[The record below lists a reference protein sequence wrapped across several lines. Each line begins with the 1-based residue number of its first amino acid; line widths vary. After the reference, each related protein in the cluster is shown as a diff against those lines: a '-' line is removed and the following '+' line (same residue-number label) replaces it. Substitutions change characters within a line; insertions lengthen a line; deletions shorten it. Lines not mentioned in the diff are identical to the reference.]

1 MYSTPPQYCRSSSFY
16 LEINIAFF
24 CKFYNPENNDRI
36 NVFTVSFSTS
46 PVSLTVHLPFLTCT
60 VVTAA
65 VGSFHYAS
73 CTRTRSSCT
82 VYSMYVYMLAQGYDN
97 MHGMPIYGRI
107 CCECFNKMYAYCIVC
122 TL

>member
-73 CTRTRSSCT
+73 CTRTSSSCT
-82 VYSMYVYMLAQGYDN
+82 VYSMCICLRKVMIICTVCQFMEGYVVNASIKC
-97 MHGMPIYGRI
+97 MHI
-107 CCECFNKMYAYCIVC
+107 A
-122 TL
+122 